1 MSLPEVLLILR
12 EDQKR
17 ESARALMA
25 LQSQALT
32 AFAVWDKESGRKL
45 EQLRRSLGE
54 SLYPQVGD
62 AKQLVGVLSS
72 WGASAEDIR

>member
-1 MSLPEVLLILR
+1 MPPLPISSVGEVAASLSLPEVLLILR

-32 AFAVWDKESGRKL
+32 AFAV
-45 EQLRRSLGE
+45 
-54 SLYPQVGD
+54 
-62 AKQLVGVLSS
+62 
-72 WGASAEDIR
+72 